1 MSGKILDVTL
11 RLPVIQ
17 NGNRVVVDAE
27 WVVTLNKLGVSEKS
41 IVKHLKLIIL
51 GIVHLLI

>member
-17 NGNRVVVDAE
+17 NGNRVVVDVE
-27 WVVTLNKLGVSEKS
+27 WVITLNKLGVSEKS
-41 IVKHLKLIIL
+41 TVKHLKLIIL

>member
-17 NGNRVVVDAE
+17 NGNRVVVDVE
-27 WVVTLNKLGVSEKS
+27 WVVTLNKLGVSEKR

>member
-11 RLPVIQ
+11 RLPIIQ
-17 NGNRVVVDAE
+17 NGNRVVVDVE
-27 WVVTLNKLGVSEKS
+27 WIVTLNKLGVSEKS

-51 GIVHLLI
+51 GIVHLRI

>member
-11 RLPVIQ
+11 RLPIIQ
-17 NGNRVVVDAE
+17 NGNRVVVDVE

-51 GIVHLLI
+51 GIVHILI

>member
-11 RLPVIQ
+11 RLPIIQ
-17 NGNRVVVDAE
+17 NGNRVVVDVE

>member
-11 RLPVIQ
+11 RLPIIQ
-17 NGNRVVVDAE
+17 NGNRVVVDVE
-27 WVVTLNKLGVSEKS
+27 WVVTLNKLGVSEKR

>member
-17 NGNRVVVDAE
+17 NGNRVVVDVE